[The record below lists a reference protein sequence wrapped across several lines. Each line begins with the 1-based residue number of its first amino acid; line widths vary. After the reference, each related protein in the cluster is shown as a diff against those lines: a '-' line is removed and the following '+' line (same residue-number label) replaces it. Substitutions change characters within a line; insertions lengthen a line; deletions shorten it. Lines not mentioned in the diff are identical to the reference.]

1 MIEPVAPSSSPA
13 ISDYF
18 DSSRRQILS
27 NFDFRLLA
35 VIKELHRT
43 RSVSQVAERLEL
55 TQSAISMSLAKL
67 RKYFNDPL
75 FVRTSQGMEPTP
87 RAIQIIRILGQ
98 AENLLLTAFDQSVLF
113 CPQTSDRVF
122 RIQSTDTAQ
131 VTLAPKL
138 MCHLR
143 ETAPSIRID
152 LQRIGPDTAKLLE
165 SGELDLAVGFLPPMG
180 AGYCHQRLFNERFV
194 CATRMGHPRIGETLT
209 LEEFEAENHLAITT
223 LGTGHGV
230 VEKILELKKVHRRV
244 ALEVPSFLGIAS
256 IMEVN
261 DYVVILPEQLAQHLT
276 ASGDIKVFPLPFDM
290 PGYPV
295 MQHWHERYS
304 QDASSRWLRNVM
316 ANLFLTSEQSPQ
328 RLKPINRARAHAQG
342 SS

>member
-131 VTLAPKL
+131 VTLAPRL

-143 ETAPSIRID
+143 EAAPSVRID
-152 LQRIGPDTAKLLE
+152 LQRIGSDTPKLLE
-165 SGELDLAVGFLPPMG
+165 SGELDLAIGFLPPMG

-194 CATRMGHPRIGETLT
+194 CATRSGHPRIGETLT
-209 LEEFEAENHLAITT
+209 LEEFEAEDHLAITT

-230 VEKILELKKVHRRV
+230 VEKILELRKVHRRV

>member
-1 MIEPVAPSSSPA
+1 
-13 ISDYF
+13 
-18 DSSRRQILS
+18 
-27 NFDFRLLA
+27 

-87 RAIQIIRILGQ
+87 RAIQVIRILGQ

-131 VTLAPKL
+131 VTLAPRL

-143 ETAPSIRID
+143 EAAPSVRID
-152 LQRIGPDTAKLLE
+152 LQRIGLDTPKLLE
-165 SGELDLAVGFLPPMG
+165 SGELDLAIGFLPPMG

-194 CATRMGHPRIGETLT
+194 CATRSGHPRLGETLT

-223 LGTGHGV
+223 LDTGHGV
-230 VEKILELKKVHRRV
+230 VEKILELRKVHRRV

-256 IMEVN
+256 IIEVN
-261 DYVVILPEQLAQHLT
+261 DYLAVLPEQLAQHLT
-276 ASGDIKVFPLPFDM
+276 SSGAIKVFPLPFDM
-290 PGYPV
+290 PAYPV

-316 ANLFLTSEQSPQ
+316 ANLFLTSEQSQ
-328 RLKPINRARAHAQG
+328 TRLKPINAARAHAQG
-342 SS
+342 LR

>member
-131 VTLAPKL
+131 VTLAPRL

-143 ETAPSIRID
+143 EAAPSVRID
-152 LQRIGPDTAKLLE
+152 LQRIGSDTPKLLE
-165 SGELDLAVGFLPPMG
+165 SGELDLAIGFLPPMG

-194 CATRMGHPRIGETLT
+194 CATRSGHPRIGETLT

-223 LGTGHGV
+223 LDTGHGV
-230 VEKILELKKVHRRV
+230 VEKILDLKKVHRRV
-244 ALEVPSFLGIAS
+244 ALEVPSFLGIAA
-256 IMEVN
+256 ILEVN
-261 DYVVILPEQLAQHLT
+261 DYLVILPEQLAQHLM
-276 ASGDIKVFPLPFDM
+276 ASGAIKVFPLPFDM
-290 PGYPV
+290 QGYPV

-316 ANLFLTSEQSPQ
+316 ANLFLTSEQSPP
-328 RLKPINRARAHAQG
+328 RLKPINGARAHAQG
-342 SS
+342 SR

>member
-1 MIEPVAPSSSPA
+1 MIEPIAPRSKPS

-18 DSSRRQILS
+18 DSSPRQILT

-43 RSVSQVAERLEL
+43 RSVSQVAEGLDL

-67 RKYFNDPL
+67 RRYFNDPL

-87 RAIQIIRILGQ
+87 RAVQIIRILGQ
-98 AENLLLTAFDQSVLF
+98 AENLLLTAFHQSVLF

-122 RIQSTDTAQ
+122 RIQSADTAQ

-143 ETAPSIRID
+143 EAAPSIRID

-165 SGELDLAVGFLPPMG
+165 SGELDLAIGFMPPMG

-194 CATRMGHPRIGETLT
+194 CATRIGHPRIGETLT
-209 LEEFEAENHLAITT
+209 LAEFQAENHLAITT

-230 VEKILELKKVHRRV
+230 VEKMLELKKIHRRV
-244 ALEVPSFLGIAS
+244 ALEVPSYLGIAS

-261 DYVVILPEQLAQHLT
+261 DYVVILPEQLAPHLT
-276 ASGDIKVFPLPFDM
+276 ASCAIRVFPLPFDI
-290 PGYPV
+290 PSYPV

-304 QDASSRWLRNVM
+304 QDASNRWLRNVM
-316 ANLFLTSEQSPQ
+316 ANLFLTSEQSAQ
-328 RLKPINRARAHAQG
+328 RLKPINGARIHAKG
-342 SS
+342 

>member
-1 MIEPVAPSSSPA
+1 VIETITPGSNPSV
-13 ISDYF
+13 SDYF
-18 DSSRRQILS
+18 DSGRRQVLT

-87 RAIQIIRILGQ
+87 RAIEIIRILGE
-98 AENLLLTAFDQSVLF
+98 AENLLQTAFDHSVLF

-131 VTLAPKL
+131 VILIPKL
-138 MCHLR
+138 MCYLR
-143 ETAPSIRID
+143 EVAPYIRID
-152 LQRIGPDTAKLLE
+152 LQRIAPDTPKLLE
-165 SGELDLAVGFLPPMG
+165 SGELDLAIGFVSAMG
-180 AGYCHQRLFNERFV
+180 AGFCHQRLFNERFV
-194 CATRMGHPRIGETLT
+194 CATRGGHPRIGKTLT
-209 LEEFEAENHLAITT
+209 LEEFEAESHLAITT
-223 LGTGHGV
+223 IGTGHGI
-230 VEKILELKKVHRRV
+230 VEKMLELKKIYRRV
-244 ALEVPSFLGIAS
+244 ALRIPSFLGIAS
-256 IMEVN
+256 IIEIN
-261 DYVVILPEQLAQHLT
+261 DYLVILPEQLGQHLT
-276 ASGDIKVFPLPFDM
+276 ALGAIKVFPLPFDM
-290 PGYPV
+290 PSYPV

-316 ANLFLTSEQSPQ
+316 ANLFLTSEES
-328 RLKPINRARAHAQG
+328 H
-342 SS
+342 

>member
-1 MIEPVAPSSSPA
+1 MIEPLAPRSSPS

-18 DSSRRQILS
+18 DSSRRQILN

-35 VIKELHRT
+35 IIRELHRT

-67 RKYFNDPL
+67 RRYFDDPL

-87 RAIQIIRILGQ
+87 RAVQIIRILGQ
-98 AENLLLTAFDQSVLF
+98 AENLLQTAFDQSVLF

-131 VTLAPKL
+131 ITLAPKL

-143 ETAPSIRID
+143 ETAPSIRIE
-152 LQRIGPDTAKLLE
+152 LQRIGPDTPKLLE
-165 SGELDLAVGFLPPMG
+165 SGDLDLAIGFMSPMG

-194 CATRMGHPRIGETLT
+194 CATRSVHPRIGETLS
-209 LEEFEAENHLAITT
+209 LEEFEAENHLSITT

-230 VEKILELKKVHRRV
+230 VERILELKRVQRRV
-244 ALEVPSFLGIAS
+244 ALEVPSFLGIAPL
-256 IMEVN
+256 MEAN
-261 DYVVILPEQLAQHLT
+261 DYLLILPEQLAQHLT
-276 ASGDIKVFPLPFDM
+276 ASGTIKVFPLPFAM
-290 PGYPV
+290 PSYPV

-328 RLKPINRARAHAQG
+328 RLKVFAQG
-342 SS
+342 

>member
-1 MIEPVAPSSSPA
+1 VIEPMAPSSSPS

-18 DSSRRQILS
+18 DGSRRQILS

-35 VIKELHRT
+35 IIKELHRT

-75 FVRTSQGMEPTP
+75 FVRTSRGMEPTP

-98 AENLLLTAFDQSVLF
+98 AENVLLTAFDQSVLF
-113 CPQTSDRVF
+113 CPQTSERVF
-122 RIQSTDTAQ
+122 RIESTDTAQ

-143 ETAPSIRID
+143 EAAPSVRID

-165 SGELDLAVGFLPPMG
+165 SGELDLAIGFMPPMG
-180 AGYCHQRLFNERFV
+180 AGFCHQRLFNERFV
-194 CATRMGHPRIGETLT
+194 CAARSGHPRIGDTLT
-209 LEEFEAENHLAITT
+209 LEEFETEQHLSVTT

-230 VEKILELKKVHRRV
+230 VERILELKKVHRRV
-244 ALEVPSFLGIAS
+244 ALEVSSFLGIAS
-256 IMEVN
+256 IMEAN
-261 DYVVILPEQLAQHLT
+261 DYLIILPEQLAQNLT
-276 ASGDIKVFPLPFDM
+276 ASGAIKVFALPFEM
-290 PGYPV
+290 PSYPV

-304 QDASSRWLRNVM
+304 QDASSRWLRNVI
-316 ANLFLTSEQSPQ
+316 AHLFLTSEQSPQ
-328 RLKPINRARAHAQG
+328 RLKAISGARAAAQG
-342 SS
+342 

>member
-1 MIEPVAPSSSPA
+1 MIEPVAPRSSA

-18 DSSRRQILS
+18 DGNRRQVLT

-67 RKYFNDPL
+67 RRYFDDPL

-87 RAIQIIRILGQ
+87 RAVQIIRILGQ
-98 AENLLLTAFDQSVLF
+98 AENLLLTAFDHSVLF

-122 RIQSTDTAQ
+122 RIQSTDAAQ
-131 VTLAPKL
+131 VILAPKL

-143 ETAPSIRID
+143 EAAPSVRIE
-152 LQRIGPDTAKLLE
+152 LRRIGLDTPKLLE
-165 SGELDLAVGFLPPMG
+165 SGELDLAIGFMPPMG
-180 AGYCHQRLFNERFV
+180 AGFCHQRLFNERFV
-194 CATRMGHPRIGETLT
+194 CATRSGHPRIGETLT
-209 LEEFEAENHLAITT
+209 LEEFETENHLAVTT
-223 LGTGHGV
+223 MGTGHGV
-230 VEKILELKKVHRRV
+230 LERILELKKIHRRV

-256 IMEVN
+256 ILEAN
-261 DYVVILPEQLAQHLT
+261 DYLVILPEQLAQHLI
-276 ASGDIKVFPLPFDM
+276 SVKVLPLPFDM
-290 PGYPV
+290 PAYPV

-316 ANLFLTSEQSPQ
+316 ASLFLTSEQTPS
-328 RLKPINRARAHAQG
+328 RLKPLNGARAHA
-342 SS
+342 

>member
-1 MIEPVAPSSSPA
+1 MIEPIAPRSSPST
-13 ISDYF
+13 SDYF
-18 DSSRRQILS
+18 DSSRRQIPT

-35 VIKELHRT
+35 IIKELHRT

-67 RKYFNDPL
+67 RRYFDDPL
-75 FVRTSQGMEPTP
+75 FVRTSQGMQPTP
-87 RAIQIIRILGQ
+87 RAIQIIGILAQ

-113 CPQTSDRVF
+113 CPQTSARVF
-122 RIQSTDTAQ
+122 RIQSTDAAQ

-143 ETAPSIRID
+143 EAAPSIRIN
-152 LQRIGPDTAKLLE
+152 LERIGPDTPRLLE
-165 SGELDLAVGFLPPMG
+165 SGELDLAIGFLPPMG
-180 AGYCHQRLFNERFV
+180 AGFCHQRLFSERFV
-194 CATRMGHPRIGETLT
+194 CAARNGHPRIRETLT
-209 LEEFEAENHLAITT
+209 LEEFEAENHLSITT

-230 VEKILELKKVHRRV
+230 VERILELRKVHRRV
-244 ALEVPSFLGIAS
+244 ALEIPSFLGIAS

-261 DYVVILPEQLAQHLT
+261 DYLVILPEQVAQHLT
-276 ASGDIKVFPLPFDM
+276 PSGAIKVFPLPFDM
-290 PGYPV
+290 PSYPV

-316 ANLFLTSEQSPQ
+316 ANLFLTSEQSSP
-328 RLKPINRARAHAQG
+328 RLKPINGARAHA
-342 SS
+342 

>member
-1 MIEPVAPSSSPA
+1 MIEPVAPRSSA
-13 ISDYF
+13 INDNF
-18 DSSRRQILS
+18 DSNRRQILT

-87 RAIQIIRILGQ
+87 RAVQIIRILGQ
-98 AENLLLTAFDQSVLF
+98 AENLLQTAFNQSVLF

-122 RIQSTDTAQ
+122 RIQSTDAAQ
-131 VTLAPKL
+131 ITLAPTL

-143 ETAPSIRID
+143 ETGPSIRID
-152 LQRIGPDTAKLLE
+152 LQRIGPDTHKLLE
-165 SGELDLAVGFLPPMG
+165 SGELDLAIGFMPPMG
-180 AGYCHQRLFNERFV
+180 SGYCHQRLFNERFV
-194 CATRMGHPRIGETLT
+194 CATRSGHPRIGKTLT
-209 LEEFEAENHLAITT
+209 LEEFEAENHLSITT
-223 LGTGHGV
+223 LGTGHAV
-230 VEKILELKKVHRRV
+230 VDRILELKKIHRRV
-244 ALEVPSFLGIAS
+244 ALEVPSFLGIAC
-256 IMEVN
+256 ILEAN
-261 DYVVILPEQLAQHLT
+261 DYLAILPEQLAQHLT
-276 ASGDIKVFPLPFDM
+276 SSGAIKVLPLPFDM
-290 PGYPV
+290 PAYPV

-316 ANLFLTSEQSPQ
+316 ASLFLTSERSLP
-328 RLKPINRARAHAQG
+328 RLKPINGARAHAQG
-342 SS
+342 

>member
-1 MIEPVAPSSSPA
+1 VIEPTAPRSSPS

-18 DSSRRQILS
+18 DSSRRQILT

-35 VIKELHRT
+35 IIKELHRT

-67 RKYFNDPL
+67 RRYFDDPL

-87 RAIQIIRILGQ
+87 RAVQIIRILGQ

-131 VTLAPKL
+131 LTVAPRL

-143 ETAPSIRID
+143 EAAPSVRID
-152 LQRIGPDTAKLLE
+152 LQRIVPDTPKLLE
-165 SGELDLAVGFLPPMG
+165 SGELDLAIGFMPPMG
-180 AGYCHQRLFNERFV
+180 AGFCHQRLFNERFV
-194 CATRMGHPRIGETLT
+194 CATRSAHPRIGETLT
-209 LEEFEAENHLAITT
+209 LEAFEAENHLAITT
-223 LGTGHGV
+223 LGTGHGAI
-230 VEKILELKKVHRRV
+230 ERILELKKVHRRV

-256 IMEVN
+256 ILEVN
-261 DYVVILPEQLAQHLT
+261 DYLVVLPEQLVPDLT
-276 ASGDIKVFPLPFDM
+276 ALGAIKVFPLPFDM

-316 ANLFLTSEQSPQ
+316 ANLFLTSEQSPP
-328 RLKPINRARAHAQG
+328 RLKAINGARASAQG
-342 SS
+342 

>member
-1 MIEPVAPSSSPA
+1 MIEPAAPGSSP
-13 ISDYF
+13 INDFF
-18 DSSRRQILS
+18 DSNRRQIPS

-67 RKYFNDPL
+67 RRYFDDPL
-75 FVRTSQGMEPTP
+75 FVRTSRGMEPTP
-87 RAIQIIRILGQ
+87 RAVQVIRILGQ

-131 VTLAPKL
+131 LTLAPKL

-143 ETAPSIRID
+143 EAAPSVRID
-152 LQRIGPDTAKLLE
+152 LQRIGPDTPKLLE
-165 SGELDLAVGFLPPMG
+165 SGELDLAIGFMSPMG
-180 AGYCHQRLFNERFV
+180 AGFCHQRLFNERFV
-194 CATRMGHPRIGETLT
+194 CATRSGHPRIGETLT
-209 LEEFEAENHLAITT
+209 LEEFEAGSHLSIAT

-230 VEKILELKKVHRRV
+230 VERILELKKIHRGV
-244 ALEVPSFLGIAS
+244 ALEVPSFLGIACILEAS
-256 IMEVN
+256 
-261 DYVVILPEQLAQHLT
+261 DYLAILPEQLAQHLT
-276 ASGDIKVFPLPFDM
+276 SSGAIKVFPLPFDM
-290 PGYPV
+290 PAYPV

-304 QDASSRWLRNVM
+304 QDASNRWLRNVM
-316 ANLFLTSEQSPQ
+316 ASLFLTSEQAPA
-328 RLKPINRARAHAQG
+328 RLKSMNGARAHA
-342 SS
+342 

>member
-1 MIEPVAPSSSPA
+1 MIEPVAPRSSPS

-18 DSSRRQILS
+18 ESSRRQILT

-35 VIKELHRT
+35 IIKELHRT

-67 RKYFNDPL
+67 RRYFDDPL

-113 CPQTSDRVF
+113 CPQTSERVF

-131 VTLAPKL
+131 VTLAPTL
-138 MCHLR
+138 MLHLR
-143 ETAPSIRID
+143 EAAPSIRID
-152 LQRIGPDTAKLLE
+152 LQRIGPDTPKLLE
-165 SGELDLAVGFLPPMG
+165 SGELDLAIGFLPPMG

-209 LEEFEAENHLAITT
+209 FEEFEAETHLAVTT
-223 LGTGHGV
+223 LGPGHGA
-230 VEKILELKKVHRRV
+230 VEKMLELKKVHRRV
-244 ALEVPSFLGIAS
+244 ALEVPSFLGIAPILES
-256 IMEVN
+256 N
-261 DYVVILPEQLAQHLT
+261 DYLVILPEQLAQHLT
-276 ASGDIKVFPLPFDM
+276 ASGAIRVFPLPLEI
-290 PGYPV
+290 PSYPV

-304 QDASSRWLRNVM
+304 QDASNRWLRSVM

-328 RLKPINRARAHAQG
+328 RLKPINSARAHA
-342 SS
+342 

>member
-1 MIEPVAPSSSPA
+1 MIEPMAPGSSPS

-18 DSSRRQILS
+18 DGSRRQILS

-35 VIKELHRT
+35 IIKELHRT
-43 RSVSQVAERLEL
+43 RSVSQVAEGLEL

-87 RAIQIIRILGQ
+87 RAIEIIRILGQ
-98 AENLLLTAFDQSVLF
+98 AEHLLLTAFDQSVLF

-122 RIQSTDTAQ
+122 RIHSTDTAQ
-131 VTLAPKL
+131 ITLAPKL
-138 MCHLR
+138 MYHLR
-143 ETAPSIRID
+143 EIAPSVRID
-152 LQRIGPDTAKLLE
+152 LQRIGPDTPKLLE
-165 SGELDLAVGFLPPMG
+165 SGELDLAIGFMPPMG

-194 CATRMGHPRIGETLT
+194 CATRAAHPRIGETLT
-209 LEEFEAENHLAITT
+209 LEAFQAENHLAITT
-223 LGTGHGV
+223 QGTGHGV
-230 VEKILELKKVHRRV
+230 VERILELKKIHRRI

-256 IMEVN
+256 ILEVH
-261 DYVVILPEQLAQHLT
+261 DYLVILPEHLAQYLM
-276 ASGDIKVFPLPFDM
+276 ASGAIKVFPLPFDM

-316 ANLFLTSEQSPQ
+316 ANLFLTSEQSPS
-328 RLKPINRARAHAQG
+328 RLKPINAARAHAQG
-342 SS
+342 

>member
-1 MIEPVAPSSSPA
+1 
-13 ISDYF
+13 
-18 DSSRRQILS
+18 
-27 NFDFRLLA
+27 

-87 RAIQIIRILGQ
+87 RAIQIIRILGE

-131 VTLAPKL
+131 VTLAPRL

-143 ETAPSIRID
+143 EAAPSVRID
-152 LQRIGPDTAKLLE
+152 LQRIGSDTPKLLE
-165 SGELDLAVGFLPPMG
+165 SGELDLAIGFLPPMG

-194 CATRMGHPRIGETLT
+194 CATRSGHPRIGETLT
-209 LEEFEAENHLAITT
+209 LEEFEAEDHLAITT

-230 VEKILELKKVHRRV
+230 VEKILELRKVHRRV

-261 DYVVILPEQLAQHLT
+261 DYLVILPEQLAQYLT
-276 ASGDIKVFPLPFDM
+276 SSGGIKVFPLPFDI

-316 ANLFLTSEQSPQ
+316 ANLFLSSEQSPP
-328 RLKPINRARAHAQG
+328 RLKPINAARAHAQG
-342 SS
+342 SR

>member
-1 MIEPVAPSSSPA
+1 MIGTAAPSSS
-13 ISDYF
+13 
-18 DSSRRQILS
+18 SSIEDCVYDNRRRILT
-27 NFDFRLLA
+27 NFDFRLFA

-43 RSVSQVAERLEL
+43 RSVSQVAEHLEL

-87 RAIQIIRILGQ
+87 RAVQIIRILGQ
-98 AENLLLTAFDQSVLF
+98 AENILQTAFDQSDLF

-122 RIQSTDTAQ
+122 RIQSTDAAQ
-131 VTLAPKL
+131 VTLVPTL

-143 ETAPSIRID
+143 EVAPSVRID
-152 LQRIGPDTAKLLE
+152 LQRIGSDTPKLLE
-165 SGELDLAVGFLPPMG
+165 SGELDLAVGFMPPMG
-180 AGYCHQRLFNERFV
+180 SGYCHQRLFNERFV
-194 CATRMGHPRIGETLT
+194 CATRLCHPRIGEMLT
-209 LEEFEAENHLAITT
+209 LEEFEVEDHLAITT

-230 VEKILELKKVHRRV
+230 IERILELKKIRRRV

-256 IMEVN
+256 ILEVN
-261 DYVVILPEQLAQHLT
+261 DYLVILPEQLAQHLT
-276 ASGDIKVFPLPFDM
+276 SSGAFKVFPLPFDV
-290 PGYPV
+290 PSYPI

-316 ANLFLTSEQSPQ
+316 ANLFLTSEQSPP
-328 RLKPINRARAHAQG
+328 RLKPINGARAHG
-342 SS
+342 